1 VSVDEIL
8 EQAVDRC
15 VEDHEAHLIDLAI
28 RGEKG
33 SRVLQVFVD
42 TETGITHD
50 KCTTISRT
58 LSETISRTNLI
69 PGSYRLEVS
78 SPGADRPLK
87 YSWQYGKHIGRPF
100 RVKRQTASGTA
111 TVEGTL
117 SSADESEITLDNGGS
132 GGTVRVPYG
141 EIVEARV
148 VTPW

>member
-1 VSVDEIL
+1 VRVDEIL

-15 VEDHEAHLIDLAI
+15 VEDQEAHLIDLVI

-42 TETGITHD
+42 TETGVTLD
-50 KCTTISRT
+50 QCTTISRT
-58 LSETISRTNLI
+58 LSETISRTNLV

-100 RVKRQTASGTA
+100 RVKRRTAAGTT

-117 SSADESEITLDNGGS
+117 SSAEESEITLDNGGS
-132 GGTVRVPYG
+132 GGTVCVPYR